1 MKNTTDQN
9 EHKYLSFCLG
19 DETYGIEVLRVREIM
34 GIQEIS
40 PLPKTAEYVRGVIN
54 LRGMIVP
61 VIELRRKFAME
72 SIETTEQ
79 TCIIVVEVEIEG
91 GGESQ
96 VAQVGL
102 IVDRVSEVLDIARD
116 QIEPPPRLGGLNTG
130 LIQGIG
136 KVGKAVVLL
145 LDIDRALAS
154 EEVIALQAPRDD
166 ASEDLTEAASS
177 SGEAA

>member
-1 MKNTTDQN
+1 MNKATDQN

-61 VIELRRKFAME
+61 VIELRSKFAME

-79 TCIIVVEVEIEG
+79 TCIIVVEVAGAGEG
-91 GGESQ
+91 Q

-116 QIEPPPRLGGLNTG
+116 QIEPPPQLGGLNSG
-130 LIQGIG
+130 LIQAIG
-136 KVGKAVVLL
+136 KVDRKSVV
-145 LDIDRALAS
+145 
-154 EEVIALQAPRDD
+154 
-166 ASEDLTEAASS
+166 
-177 SGEAA
+177 

>member
-1 MKNTTDQN
+1 MKNAQDQN
-9 EHKYLSFCLG
+9 EQKYLSFCLG
-19 DETYGIEVLRVREIM
+19 EETYGVEVLRVREIM

-79 TCIIVVEVEIEG
+79 TCIIVVEVAGSGEG
-91 GGESQ
+91 Q
-96 VAQVGL
+96 VEQVGL

-116 QIEPPPRLGGLNTG
+116 QIEHPPQLGGLSTG

-136 KVGKAVVLL
+136 KVGKEVVLL
-145 LDIDRALAS
+145 LDIDRAVAS
-154 EEVIALQAPRDD
+154 EEVVSLQAVRVEAGEAIAEP
-166 ASEDLTEAASS
+166 ASTSAEAA
-177 SGEAA
+177 